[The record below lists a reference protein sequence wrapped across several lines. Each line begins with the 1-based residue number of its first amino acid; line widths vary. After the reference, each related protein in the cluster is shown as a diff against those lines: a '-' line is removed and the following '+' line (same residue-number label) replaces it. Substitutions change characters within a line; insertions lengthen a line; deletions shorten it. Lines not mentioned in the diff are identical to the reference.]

1 MNFFKNVFFHSP
13 IKYIILFLVATGIVL
28 TNLFLNSFTVLYF
41 YVDGFF
47 IAGAALILVGFLS
60 LLNYFGAYDFWSYAF
75 SRKKKDEPRVP
86 IYDFSEE
93 KKRKR
98 KLKPLPFGPY
108 FGVGIVFFV
117 ISIILLVI
125 FTNL

>member
-1 MNFFKNVFFHSP
+1 MTFIKNVFFHSP
-13 IKYIILFLVATGIVL
+13 IKYLILFLVATGIVL
-28 TNLFLNSFTVLYF
+28 INLILNSFTVLYF

-47 IAGAALILVGFLS
+47 IAGFSLILVGVLS

-75 SRKKKDEPRVP
+75 SRKKKDDHRMP
-86 IYDFSEE
+86 IYDYSEE

-108 FGVGIVFFV
+108 FGVGILFFV
-117 ISIILLVI
+117 ISIILFVI
-125 FTNL
+125 FSNL